1 MCYIAFTNVRCSVQ
15 DVVPKSEVNRLRIYD
30 ARHSP
35 ANRRIERGEE
45 EEDSEEEALA
55 RSPALYAELIPSLKL
70 CNKAQIFLPIDIL
83 WPSY

>member
-35 ANRRIERGEE
+35 ANRRIERGRGGGGGG
-45 EEDSEEEALA
+45 SSCPLA
-55 RSPALYAELIPSLKL
+55 CIVCGAHTFFKTL
-70 CNKAQIFLPIDIL
+70 Q
-83 WPSY
+83 